1 MSDFIGG
8 LTAGEVSRVATRAT
22 GPFSPLDS
30 TDGLLHRTYGAID
43 RDIDASRWS

>member
-1 MSDFIGG
+1 M
-8 LTAGEVSRVATRAT
+8 

-30 TDGLLHRTYGAID
+30 AGGLLHRTYGAID